1 MDLQG
6 IIDTLTNVVEQ
17 NADFA
22 QANGVD
28 PSDEGDAF
36 RKSFKEDVDI
46 LSSLVQLNIKV
57 QDADER
63 RTHEHDENMRKL
75 DIEEQKIALENKK
88 ENFGL
93 LKAAMFCGTA
103 GLMVGVITI
112 KETTGENIS
121 RLGESAMMSVLRIFP
136 FGIGKGM

>member
-6 IIDTLTNVVEQ
+6 IIDTMTNVVEQ

-63 RTHEHDENMRKL
+63 RANEHDENMRKL
-75 DIEEQKIALENKK
+75 DIEEKRIALENKK

-93 LKAAMFCGTA
+93 VKAGMFCTA
-103 GLMVGVITI
+103 GLIMVGVITI
-112 KETTGENIS
+112 KETTGESIS
-121 RLGESAMMSVLRIFP
+121 RLGESAMMSVLKILP
-136 FGIGKGM
+136 IGKVM

>member
-6 IIDTLTNVVEQ
+6 IIDTMTNVVEQ

-63 RTHEHDENMRKL
+63 RMYEHDENMRKL

-93 LKAAMFCGTA
+93 IKTGMFCTA
-103 GLMVGVITI
+103 GLIMVGVITI

-121 RLGESAMMSVLRIFP
+121 RLGESAMMSVLKILP
-136 FGIGKGM
+136 IGKVM